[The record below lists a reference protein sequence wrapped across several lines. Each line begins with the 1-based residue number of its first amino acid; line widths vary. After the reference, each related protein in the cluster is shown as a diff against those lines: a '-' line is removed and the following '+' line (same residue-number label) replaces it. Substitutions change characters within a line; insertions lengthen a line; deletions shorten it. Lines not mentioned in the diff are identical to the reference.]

1 LDLIQEGNMGLMKAV
16 YKYDGT
22 RGFRFS
28 TYATWWIRQAIS
40 RALADQAR
48 TIRLPVHM
56 VETINRLNRSI
67 KHLTQEL
74 KREPTL
80 QEIAE
85 EVKMP
90 FDRVQEIM
98 RIAQEPVSIDSFI
111 GDEEDNTLIDFIPD
125 EGLNPLQFTEKQA
138 FREEVNNIL
147 QTLTP
152 REETVIRMRLG
163 FDDNRAKTLEEVGR
177 ELGVTRERIRQIE
190 TKAIR
195 RLRHPSRI
203 KRLLEYKR
211 R

>member
-1 LDLIQEGNMGLMKAV
+1 
-16 YKYDGT
+16 
-22 RGFRFS
+22 
-28 TYATWWIRQAIS
+28 
-40 RALADQAR
+40 
-48 TIRLPVHM
+48 
-56 VETINRLNRSI
+56 
-67 KHLTQEL
+67 
-74 KREPTL
+74 
-80 QEIAE
+80 
-85 EVKMP
+85 MP

>member
-1 LDLIQEGNMGLMKAV
+1 
-16 YKYDGT
+16 
-22 RGFRFS
+22 
-28 TYATWWIRQAIS
+28 
-40 RALADQAR
+40 
-48 TIRLPVHM
+48 
-56 VETINRLNRSI
+56 TINRLNRSI
-67 KHLTQEL
+67 KHLAQEL